1 MDNADKVKRLEIV
14 GACGELLKHRF
25 VMLETLVRSVGMLLE
40 HVLKAFLNFFGSVE
54 RASWMI
60 PPRAVLVLL

>member
-1 MDNADKVKRLEIV
+1 MYDADKVKHPEIV

-25 VMLETLVRSVGMLLE
+25 VMLKTLVRSVWVLLE
-40 HVLKAFLNFFGSVE
+40 HVLKAFLDLFCSVE

>member
-1 MDNADKVKRLEIV
+1 MDDADKVKRLEII

-25 VMLETLVRSVGMLLE
+25 VMLETHVRSIWVHLKFI
-40 HVLKAFLNFFGSVE
+40 LKAFLDLFGSVE

>member
-1 MDNADKVKRLEIV
+1 MNNAAKVKRPEIV
-14 GACGELLKHRF
+14 CACGELLKHRF
-25 VMLETLVRSVGMLLE
+25 FMLETHVRSIWVHLKFI
-40 HVLKAFLNFFGSVE
+40 LKAFLDLFGSVE

>member
-1 MDNADKVKRLEIV
+1 MDDADKMKRLEIV

-25 VMLETLVRSVGMLLE
+25 VMLETLVRSVGVLLE
-40 HVLKAFLNFFGSVE
+40 HVLKAFFDLFGSVE

-60 PPRAVLVLL
+60 PPRSVLVLL

>member
-1 MDNADKVKRLEIV
+1 MDDAEKMKRLEIV
-14 GACGELLKHRF
+14 GACGKLLKHRF
-25 VMLETLVRSVGMLLE
+25 VMLETLVRSVGVLLE
-40 HVLKAFLNFFGSVE
+40 HVLKAFLDLFGSVE